1 MSKKNPSAVDGFDLN
16 GNVIEESKEFDG
28 VLLEDWVNQ
37 RSPLKPSW
45 VGRYSDQMH
54 FDLQDGTEVSFYKHP
69 NVIYADILF
78 SGGIRTILFKCRQKK
93 NLTQFIS
100 RVLKLATM
108 GPSTVHPDLRVDY

>member
-1 MSKKNPSAVDGFDLN
+1 MSKKNPSAVDGFSLN
-16 GNVIEESKEFDG
+16 GDIIEEAKEFDG

-93 NLTQFIS
+93 NLTRFIS
-100 RVLKLATM
+100 RVLKLAAM